1 MREGCQAL
9 RSRRFAGTLSS
20 GMTDSITNFSY
31 KSFKS
36 RANHSAGFAGWSA
49 VNSWRGAMLDE
60 SSLEEQFAFLKE
72 RET

>member
-1 MREGCQAL
+1 MLEDP
-9 RSRRFAGTLSS
+9 SSSMVWENVSS
-20 GMTDSITNFSY
+20 GVTESITNFSY

-49 VNSWRGAMLDE
+49 VNSWRGAVLGE
-60 SSLEEQFAFLKE
+60 LTLEEQFAFLKE